1 MKPQTIQIFL
11 PEGSPTSV
19 KEAELTN
26 RLIKTLWFPRT
37 AMDKAAKREISQ
49 YTGVYFLF
57 GDDDQGKPQVYIG
70 EGENYIKRSATAMK
84 IHL

>member
-26 RLIKTLWFPRT
+26 RLNKTIWFPRRVINKLSFYQT
-37 AMDKAAKREISQ
+37 SI
-49 YTGVYFLF
+49 YFLYGVY
-57 GDDDQGKPQVYIG
+57 Q
-70 EGENYIKRSATAMK
+70 
-84 IHL
+84 

>member
-26 RLIKTLWFPRT
+26 RLIENT
-37 AMDKAAKREISQ
+37 MDAHINQ
-49 YTGVYFLF
+49 
-57 GDDDQGKPQVYIG
+57 
-70 EGENYIKRSATAMK
+70 
-84 IHL
+84 